1 MPQASSLFT
10 RLEYQVAD
18 RLFHSRW
25 LLPHSPR
32 TQRLTLRLLKRC
44 AEAGHPDALSVY
56 GHMLFHRSSS
66 PQDKARGARYIV
78 EAAHVGDLKA
88 QYQVAQIYENGC
100 AQYPRRDEYAVTWYA
115 RAAEAGHYL
124 AAERLARAYKQGQ
137 LGLAVDHELATS
149 WQALADQHVN
159 HRPSELAS

>member
-32 TQRLTLRLLKRC
+32 TQRLTLRLLKHC
-44 AEAGHPDALSVY
+44 AQAGHPEAMSVY
-56 GHMLFHRSSS
+56 GHMLFHRSLS
-66 PQDKARGARYIV
+66 PQDKALGARYIV
-78 EAAHVGDLKA
+78 EAAHAGDLKA

-100 AQYPRRDEYAVTWYA
+100 AQYPPCDEYAVTWYA

-124 AAERLARAYKQGQ
+124 AAERLAAAYKQGQ
-137 LGLAVDHELATS
+137 LGLAVAPELSAS

-159 HRPSELAS
+159 HGPSELAY

>member
-18 RLFHSRW
+18 RLFHTRW
-25 LLPHSPR
+25 LLPNSPR
-32 TQRLTLRLLKRC
+32 TQRLTLRLMKRC

-66 PQDKARGARYIV
+66 PQDKARGARYVV
-78 EAAHVGDLKA
+78 EAAHAGDLKA

-115 RAAEAGHYL
+115 RAAQAGHFL
-124 AAERLARAYKQGQ
+124 AAERLARAYRQGQ
-137 LGLAVDHELATS
+137 LGLAVDAEQAAF
-149 WQALADQHVN
+149 WQNLADQCTNRQV
-159 HRPSELAS
+159 S

>member
-18 RLFHSRW
+18 RLFHTRW
-25 LLPHSPR
+25 LLPNSPR
-32 TQRLTLRLLKRC
+32 TQRLTLRLMKRC

-66 PQDKARGARYIV
+66 PQDKARGARYVV
-78 EAAHVGDLKA
+78 EAAHAGDLKA

-115 RAAEAGHYL
+115 RAGQAGHFL
-124 AAERLARAYKQGQ
+124 AAERLARAYRQGQ
-137 LGLAVDHELATS
+137 LGLAVDAEQAAF
-149 WQALADQHVN
+149 WQNLADQCANRQV
-159 HRPSELAS
+159 S